1 MSKLPEVGATP
12 VGLAHA
18 APLSATLNSP
28 RGTVMIDAW
37 HAED

>member
-1 MSKLPEVGATP
+1 M
-12 VGLAHA
+12 GLAHA

-28 RGTVMIDAW
+28 RGTVIIDAW